1 MTDNPVQVSL
11 VPQEHVHAVW
21 DQVSGYLKEATDL
34 TNDRYEIDDVLDLIL
49 QYGYMLWIAFDG
61 DGIKGAVV
69 TFIQEYP
76 RKRYLYLMF
85 CGGVEG
91 MTWKAEMLRIL
102 QRFAKDSHCDG
113 LEATG
118 RLGWS
123 KIFREDGLKSQ
134 WQVFELPLNGTELG
148 V

>member
-11 VPQEHVHAVW
+11 VPKEYVHTVW
-21 DQVSGYLKEATDL
+21 DQVSGYLEEATNL
-34 TNDRYEIDDVLDLIL
+34 TNDRYKVEDVLDLIL
-49 QYGYMLWIAFDG
+49 QYGYMLWIAFD
-61 DGIKGAVV
+61 DSGIKGAVV
-69 TFIQEYP
+69 TFVQEYP

-85 CGGVEG
+85 CGGIEG
-91 MTWKAEMLRIL
+91 MSWKAEMLRIL
-102 QRFAKDSHCDG
+102 QMFARDSHCDG

-123 KIFREDGLKSQ
+123 KIFRDDGLKSQ
-134 WQVFELPLNGTELG
+134 WQVFELPLNSVELG